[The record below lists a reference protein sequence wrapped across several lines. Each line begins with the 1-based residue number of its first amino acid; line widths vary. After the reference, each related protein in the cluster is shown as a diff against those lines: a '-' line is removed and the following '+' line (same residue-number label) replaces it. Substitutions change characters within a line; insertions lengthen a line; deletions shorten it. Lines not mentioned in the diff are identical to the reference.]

1 MLDKEHARN
10 KQGGFSLAELMIT
23 VLLIGIISGIAY
35 PSYIDQIMKSRRG
48 DATAALL
55 TSVVKQETY
64 YAYHGVYTTDMSELG
79 FSADPAT
86 SEKGFYQIDSV
97 INGTAQSFTLT
108 ATREGIQTDDTV
120 CGDLTLTSLGVKSA
134 TNNTESNPAQNCW

>member
-1 MLDKEHARN
+1 MLHKVCIER
-10 KQGGFSLAELMIT
+10 KQGGFSLSELMIT
-23 VLLIGIISGIAY
+23 ILLIGIISGIAY
-35 PSYIDQIMKSRRG
+35 PSYIDQIMKGRRG

-55 TSVVKQETY
+55 TAGVKQETY

-97 INGTAQSFTLT
+97 MNGTAQSFTLT
-108 ATREGIQTDDTV
+108 AARLGIQTDDTV
-120 CGDLTLTSLGVKSA
+120 CGDLTLTNTGIKSA